1 VQHTIEKA
9 SLIRERRQKQNKKT
23 LLNFKKEPTNELTC
37 NQRHG
42 WDGLSSHERDAV
54 HDTIRQ
60 SDPTGQ
66 ACINPCA
73 LDYD

>member
-1 VQHTIEKA
+1 MNLPATSVTAGTVYRHA
-9 SLIRERRQKQNKKT
+9 D
-23 LLNFKKEPTNELTC
+23 
-37 NQRHG
+37 RHG
-42 WDGLSSHERDAV
+42 ADERDAV